1 MSIRFAGWALLG
13 TGTLSL
19 LIAAMNIGSTRSCAG
34 VRISYAPG
42 GDGAYVMPSEV
53 LRWMGGTTPAS
64 YQGKPLGDIDLR
76 SLEQKLEKQPWVS
89 DADLYIDRNRVLHV
103 YVTEREPVAR
113 IFTTEGLSFFVDSS
127 LGVIPLNASHTPRM
141 LVFTGIPVNGR
152 SWTGRDSLLVR
163 EVRDMARAISS
174 DSLLSALVE
183 QVDMDPVKGFVM
195 VPKVGEHS
203 IVAGDGRDLADKFRR
218 LKLFY
223 QQVMSRTGWSSYREL
238 DLRFRGQ
245 VVAVPTGSASA
256 TPVKTALPD
265 TSVVANS
272 IAQPS
277 PEPVK
282 KELKERKE
290 SKGMKTVGSK
300 RETGAGKPKAVMPAQ
315 R

>member
-1 MSIRFAGWALLG
+1 
-13 TGTLSL
+13 
-19 LIAAMNIGSTRSCAG
+19 
-34 VRISYAPG
+34 
-42 GDGAYVMPSEV
+42 
-53 LRWMGGTTPAS
+53 
-64 YQGKPLGDIDLR
+64 
-76 SLEQKLEKQPWVS
+76 
-89 DADLYIDRNRVLHV
+89 
-103 YVTEREPVAR
+103 
-113 IFTTEGLSFFVDSS
+113 
-127 LGVIPLNASHTPRM
+127 
-141 LVFTGIPVNGR
+141 
-152 SWTGRDSLLVR
+152 
-163 EVRDMARAISS
+163 MARAISS

-277 PEPVK
+277 PEQVK
-282 KELKERKE
+282 KEVKERKE
-290 SKGMKTVGSK
+290 SKGTKPVVSK
-300 RETGAGKPKAVMPAQ
+300 REAGAGKPKAVMPAQ